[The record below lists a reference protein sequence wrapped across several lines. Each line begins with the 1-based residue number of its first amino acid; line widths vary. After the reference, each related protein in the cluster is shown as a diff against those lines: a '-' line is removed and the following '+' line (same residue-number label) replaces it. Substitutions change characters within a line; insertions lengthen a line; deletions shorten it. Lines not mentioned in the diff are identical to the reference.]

1 MNDKLVLI
9 SIAISNWMSR
19 SLQEITD
26 ITNLVIHDI
35 IQILNNVIWD

>member
-26 ITNLVIHDI
+26 ITNLVMHDI